1 VGEVG
6 LGHTP
11 LGMHQGILELRI
23 FDFLIR
29 DRGDHPTLQK
39 YEGLEQSAF
48 HYCLPD
54 YVRELLGIRQY
65 HATNILFIDIIISK
79 HLALDGTIFN
89 FLVVPVNRLQYLY
102 HALYQG
108 GGKYETLQLLIDGQ
122 LAVGLVILRETEKLQ
137 KRDVEVEGLED
148 CPILTSLYEVIPFL
162 LQLLRL

>member
-1 VGEVG
+1 ME
-6 LGHTP
+6 LG
-11 LGMHQGILELRI
+11 I

-29 DRGDHPTLQK
+29 DRGDDPTLQK
-39 YEGLEQSAF
+39 YEGLEESAF
-48 HYCLPD
+48 HHCLSH
-54 YVRELLGIRQY
+54 YVCELLGVRQY
-65 HATNILFIDIIISK
+65 HTANILFIYIIISK

-89 FLVVPVNRLQYLY
+89 LLVVPVNRLQYLY

-108 GGKYETLQLLIDGQ
+108 GGKDETLQLLIDGQ
-122 LAVGLVILRETEKLQ
+122 LAVGLVILRKPEELQ